1 MAGVKVNVHVSR
13 ENKAL
18 LDELSVKSKMP
29 KGRIVDDA
37 LTLFF
42 TPLEERS
49 DRILLRRLDLVE
61 DAIERTNANIS
72 FSADMLAEFIWCWL
86 KRDTASPTS
95 HSLGTDAAALQAF
108 ERFTRAVVTRGQG
121 G

>member
-1 MAGVKVNVHVSR
+1 MAGAKVNVHVSR

-18 LDELSVKSKMP
+18 LDELSTKSRMP

-49 DRILLRRLDLVE
+49 DRILLRRIDLVE
-61 DAIERTNANIS
+61 DAIEKTNANIS
-72 FSADMLAEFIWCWL
+72 FSADMLAEFVWQWL
-86 KRDTASPTS
+86 KHGTATMTPATMR
-95 HSLGTDAAALQAF
+95 TDAVALDAF
-108 ERFTRAVVTRGQG
+108 EKFTQAVLKRSSGE
-121 G
+121 

>member
-18 LDELSVKSKMP
+18 LDELSTKARMP

-49 DRILLRRLDLVE
+49 DRVLLRRIDMVE
-61 DAIERTNANIS
+61 DAIEKTNANIS
-72 FSADMLAEFIWCWL
+72 FSADMLAEFIWQWM
-86 KRDTASPTS
+86 KREA
-95 HSLGTDAAALQAF
+95 HSFTPLSIESEAATLDAF
-108 ERFTRAVVTRGQG
+108 ERFTRAVVERGQG
-121 G
+121 C

>member
-1 MAGVKVNVHVSR
+1 MPGVKVNVHVSR

-18 LDELSVKSKMP
+18 LEELSLKSKMP

-49 DRILLRRLDLVE
+49 DRILLRRFDLVE
-61 DAIERTNANIS
+61 DAIERTNANVS
-72 FSADMLAEFIWCWL
+72 FSADMLAEFVWRWL
-86 KRDTASPTS
+86 KRDTGLQPGHSIAS
-95 HSLGTDAAALQAF
+95 DAQALDAF
-108 ERFTRAVVTRGQG
+108 EAFTRAVVERGSDG
-121 G
+121 